1 MMKINNIFNFVND
14 MFDNNNNFQNGL
26 FQGKLFKKRRNKTIK

>member
-26 FQGKLFKKRRNKTIK
+26 FQGKLLKKRKK